1 MSRLRRPADRLRDL
15 PIWSKLGL
23 IMLVPTLATII
34 VGVSGLVDHINT
46 ASNAERA
53 RSLSVLSQA
62 AGGLVDHLQNER
74 AYAVMM
80 ITNNHKNQPVHD
92 QAKKAYTNEA
102 SQVDQAKVG
111 YAQQR
116 LTVGDVPDKVVT
128 LLSRLDNNLEDLPT
142 TRTGVS
148 TDTLDLGDVSKTY
161 DSLINDLLTVRDDAA
176 ELSDNTE
183 LGDHMRAVAA
193 VARAKEY
200 VAEQRDVGHE
210 IIQQGRLTSNL
221 RREYTQTETGYS
233 LAQTTLQSVGTDSEV
248 TDFVNIGKDPAAR
261 LATNLTGPID
271 FMSNTTTDIPFDSQQ
286 WETAMVGYDKL
297 FRQLEIKLD
306 VGVVNQ
312 ATDLRNG
319 VNRRVFI
326 ETSVLLGMLLLAIL
340 FAWLVARSMARSLR
354 ELRQGAL
361 SVAQFG
367 LPHAVE
373 RLRDPAISGSL
384 TPAQVADQIAEP
396 LPVRSR
402 DEFGQ
407 VTEAFNAVHLE
418 AVRTAAEQAALRASV
433 ATMFVNLARRS
444 QILVDR
450 LIGHLDRLERGEEDP
465 DRLAELFQLDH
476 LATRM
481 RRNDEN
487 LLVLAGADSTRVQRE
502 AAALIDVL
510 RAAQSEVEHYTR
522 IEFGII
528 DRDIEVAAHAVNDMV
543 HLVAELFDNATAFS
557 PPNSTVIVEA
567 RRLGDGAL
575 LSVEDRGIGI
585 SRDQLNE
592 LNDRLANPPMVDVA
606 VSRMMGLVVVAR
618 LATRH
623 GVKVELRPADTERGT
638 IAEVGLPSSV
648 LMGGSGVPAVAGGR
662 GQLGPGFDGGPQP
675 RGNGFPEPLAL
686 ESGRGGYPGSRPF
699 DPNPPMPNGGMLGTG
714 GRSVPAWSDLTG
726 APSSGGGFANGQS
739 GFANGQSGFANGFAN
754 GSTNGGGGN
763 AGGMNGFYGPRSNE
777 VIPPLPSG
785 PSGQPPASPQGFA
798 GPDGLPQRRNGEP
811 MRTESDSGGFGG
823 TIPRQ
828 LPSNPENQGR
838 GPAFP
843 PVSSPPVPPI
853 SAPPVPSGPPY
864 GGRPVSSP
872 PEPQFQQQSPF
883 QQQPPVQPQQAAAAP
898 PAWPPVAPERGQD
911 APPHV
916 PESLAA
922 ALDMTAE
929 LPRYRP
935 DQTQQ
940 PQVERPTN
948 PRTAPIPSSA
958 PPVSA
963 TPVSATPTSGG
974 APTEAQRAAAAA
986 RAAHEA
992 AAVQAAEAQA
1002 TAAAQIAAAQA
1013 AARQREN
1020 GGTQY
1025 ADETMELPIFR
1036 ELESAW
1042 FMTGRPADAPVK
1054 QGTPNGAGN
1063 NGAGNNG
1070 AGNNGP
1076 GTNGVGNDG
1085 SGNDEPIS
1093 SQRYSTAQPARP
1105 VSVPHQSVPHQAGP
1119 PDVRELDPATV
1130 GAVASNGSAAPAA
1143 AASTSPWQ
1151 TAADEGWQAARAA
1164 AEMPVDTTTTAGLPK
1179 RTPMAQLVPGGVDRG
1194 GASVQRRTPE
1204 GVRGLLSAYHRGVQR
1219 GRTNEQSTNPEGT
1232 PGGQQSSQAGKEH
1245 EA

>member
-1 MSRLRRPADRLRDL
+1 VSKRPETATGVMSRLRRPADRLRDL

-34 VGVSGLVDHINT
+34 VGVSGLVDHIDE

-53 RSLSVLSQA
+53 RTLSVLSEA

-74 AYAVMM
+74 AYGLM
-80 ITNNHKNQPVHD
+80 IRTNAGRPPV
-92 QAKKAYTNEA
+92 KAAALTSYEA
-102 SQVDQAKVG
+102 EHTQVDRAKVAYSQQKAALEDVPAKVG
-111 YAQQR
+111 
-116 LTVGDVPDKVVT
+116 T
-128 LLSRLDNNLEDLPT
+128 LLLRLDRNLEDLPAA
-142 TRTGVS
+142 RSQIANGKLGIKEVEEPYNKLIEDLIS
-148 TDTLDLGDVSKTY
+148 VREASAQLASDT
-161 DSLINDLLTVRDDAA
+161 A
-176 ELSDNTE
+176 LSDH
-183 LGDHMRAVAA
+183 LRAVAA
-193 VARAKEY
+193 VAQAKEY
-200 VAEQRDVGHE
+200 IAQQRDVGHRVLE
-210 IIQQGRLTSNL
+210 KGDVAVEL
-221 RREYTQTETGYS
+221 RRDFVATQTGFD
-233 LAQTTLQSVGTDSEV
+233 LAGTTLHSVGTDAEIQLFDRISY
-248 TDFVNIGKDPAAR
+248 DPAAR
-261 LATNLTGPID
+261 QATNLTIPLVGLQGQN
-271 FMSNTTTDIPFDSQQ
+271 SKRIPFDSQS
-286 WETAMVGYDKL
+286 WETAMTGYNKL
-297 FRQLEIKLD
+297 FRAVEQKMD
-306 VGVVNQ
+306 AAVVVQ
-312 ATDLRNG
+312 ATDLRND

-367 LPHAVE
+367 LPHAVS
-373 RLRDPAISGSL
+373 RLRDPALSSSL

-418 AVRTAAEQAALRASV
+418 AVRTAAEQAALRSSV

-502 AAALIDVL
+502 PAALIDVL

-522 IEFGII
+522 IEFGMI

-585 SRDQLNE
+585 SREQLRDLNE
-592 LNDRLANPPMVDVA
+592 RLANPPMVDVA

-618 LATRH
+618 LANRH

-638 IAEVGLPSSV
+638 VAEVGLPISV
-648 LMGGSGVPAVAGGR
+648 LIAGASTGAIGAGRMQAVGGGYDNGPQGR
-662 GQLGPGFDGGPQP
+662 PGFA
-675 RGNGFPEPLAL
+675 EPLAL
-686 ESGRGGYPGSRPF
+686 ESGRGGYPGGRPF
-699 DPNPPMPNGGMLGTG
+699 DPNPPMTSGGMLGAN

-726 APSSGGGFANGQS
+726 APASNGFGSNGLGPVNGSGANGMGPGGGV
-739 GFANGQSGFANGFAN
+739 N
-754 GSTNGGGGN
+754 GSNG
-763 AGGMNGFYGPRSNE
+763 ANGFYGPRSNE
-777 VIPPLPSG
+777 VIPPLPSSG
-785 PSGQPPASPQGFA
+785 PPSSPQGFA
-798 GPDGLPQRRNGEP
+798 GPDGLPQRRT
-811 MRTESDSGGFGG
+811 TEQQGDSGGFGA

-828 LPSNPENQGR
+828 LPANPENQGR
-838 GPAFP
+838 NPYAP
-843 PVSSPPVPPI
+843 PVSGPPVPPI
-853 SAPPVPSGPPY
+853 SAPPVPSAPPY
-864 GGRPVSSP
+864 GGRPISSP
-872 PEPQFQQQSPF
+872 PGVE
-883 QQQPPVQPQQAAAAP
+883 PPVSAPPTNNPVSSAPASSAP
-898 PAWPPVAPERGQD
+898 PAWPPAPERDQS

-929 LPRYRP
+929 IPRYRP
-935 DQTQQ
+935 ERSDQY

-948 PRTAPIPSSA
+948 PQTAPIPSSA
-958 PPVSA
+958 PPAGPASA
-963 TPVSATPTSGG
+963 APVSAAPASG
-974 APTEAQRAAAAA
+974 APQTDAQRAAAAA
-986 RAAHEA
+986 KAAHEA
-992 AAVQAAEAQA
+992 AAAQAAEAQA

-1013 AARQREN
+1013 ARQRDN
-1020 GGTQY
+1020 SGQF

-1042 FMTGRPADAPVK
+1042 FTTAHPAEPAKPTSTSGDDQVTSQRIPTGEPARSVGVPQQAVSPESRDLDPVGVGAS
-1054 QGTPNGAGN
+1054 QGNGS
-1063 NGAGNNG
+1063 
-1070 AGNNGP
+1070 
-1076 GTNGVGNDG
+1076 NGV
-1085 SGNDEPIS
+1085 
-1093 SQRYSTAQPARP
+1093 
-1105 VSVPHQSVPHQAGP
+1105 
-1119 PDVRELDPATV
+1119 AT
-1130 GAVASNGSAAPAA
+1130 N
-1143 AASTSPWQ
+1143 PWR

-1164 AEMPVDTTTTAGLPK
+1164 AEAPVDTTTTAGLPK

-1219 GRTNEQSTNPEGT
+1219 GRTKEQSTNPEET

>member
-1 MSRLRRPADRLRDL
+1 MSKRPQTATGVMSRLRRPADRLRDL

-34 VGVSGLVDHINT
+34 VGVSGLVDHIEEAN
-46 ASNAERA
+46 NAERA
-53 RSLSVLSQA
+53 RTLSVLSEA

-74 AYAVMM
+74 AYGMM
-80 ITNNHKNQPVHD
+80 ITTIKDTKSPD
-92 QAKKAYTNEA
+92 YTKAKEQYSAENALVDAAKAPY
-102 SQVDQAKVG
+102 SQQKAALD
-111 YAQQR
+111 
-116 LTVGDVPDKVVT
+116 DVPENVST
-128 LLSRLDNNLEDLPT
+128 LLLRLDRNLEELPAQRSQIANNRPGT
-142 TRTGVS
+142 EQVVEESYT
-148 TDTLDLGDVSKTY
+148 K
-161 DSLINDLLTVRDDAA
+161 LIDDLLGVRDAA
-176 ELSDNTE
+176 AQLASDTELSDH
-183 LGDHMRAVAA
+183 LRSVAA

-200 VAEQRDVGHE
+200 IAQQRDIGHE
-210 IIQQGRLTSNL
+210 ILGEGQLTEQL
-221 RREYTQTETGYS
+221 RRDFLLADTGFELAGTTLHSVGLAPDVTAFDRIQNLPAGRAATNYTGQLDRLQGANVRNIPFNTANWEQAMTGYNDEFRTVES
-233 LAQTTLQSVGTDSEV
+233 RIDSEIV
-248 TDFVNIGKDPAAR
+248 A
-261 LATNLTGPID
+261 
-271 FMSNTTTDIPFDSQQ
+271 
-286 WETAMVGYDKL
+286 
-297 FRQLEIKLD
+297 
-306 VGVVNQ
+306 Q
-312 ATDLRNG
+312 ATDLRND
-319 VNRRVFI
+319 VNRRVFL
-326 ETSVLLGMLLLAIL
+326 ETSILLGMLLLAIL

-367 LPHAVE
+367 LPHAVS
-373 RLRDPAISGSL
+373 RLRDPQLSTSL
-384 TPAQVADQIAEP
+384 TPAQLADQIAEP

-502 AAALIDVL
+502 PAALIDVL

-522 IEFGII
+522 IEFGMI

-567 RRLGDGAL
+567 RRLGDDAL

-585 SRDQLNE
+585 SREQLRELNE
-592 LNDRLANPPMVDVA
+592 RLANPPMVDVA

-618 LATRH
+618 LANRH

-638 IAEVGLPSSV
+638 VAEVGLPLSV
-648 LMGGSGVPAVAGGR
+648 LTPSQGQNVLPGGR
-662 GQLGPGFDGGPQP
+662 AQLGAGYDEQGRPGM
-675 RGNGFPEPLAL
+675 PEPLAL
-686 ESGRGGYPGSRPF
+686 ESGRGGYPSGSYPTGRPF
-699 DPNPPMPNGGMLGTG
+699 DPNPPMNSGGMLGTN

-726 APSSGGGFANGQS
+726 ASS
-739 GFANGQSGFANGFAN
+739 NGFGAN
-754 GSTNGGGGN
+754 GSLNGGNGN
-763 AGGMNGFYGPRSNE
+763 GNGSNGSNGFYGPRSNE
-777 VIPPLPSG
+777 AIPPLPSG
-785 PSGQPPASPQGFA
+785 PGGPPSSPQGFSTA
-798 GPDGLPQRRNGEP
+798 PDGLPQRRNGDQGRP
-811 MRTESDSGGFGG
+811 DGDANGFGA

-828 LPSNPENQGR
+828 LPANPEIQGR
-838 GPAFP
+838 NPYVP
-843 PVSSPPVPPI
+843 PVSAPPVPPV

-864 GGRPVSSP
+864 GGRPTSSP
-872 PEPQFQQQSPF
+872 TGSE
-883 QQQPPVQPQQAAAAP
+883 PPVSAP
-898 PAWPPVAPERGQD
+898 PTGAQSFAPPVWPPVAPERD
-911 APPHV
+911 NPAPHV

-935 DQTQQ
+935 EQRGDQR

-948 PRTAPIPSSA
+948 PQTAPIPASA
-958 PPVSA
+958 PPAS
-963 TPVSATPTSGG
+963 PVSAAPTSGG
-974 APTEAQRAAAAA
+974 PQTEAERAESQRASAAA

-992 AAVQAAEAQA
+992 ATAQAAEAQA

-1013 AARQREN
+1013 ARQRDN
-1020 GGTQY
+1020 NQGQF

-1042 FMTGRPADAPVK
+1042 FTTARPADAKPSA
-1054 QGTPNGAGN
+1054 NGL
-1063 NGAGNNG
+1063 
-1070 AGNNGP
+1070 
-1076 GTNGVGNDG
+1076 
-1085 SGNDEPIS
+1085 DEPVS
-1093 SQRYSTAQPARP
+1093 SQRIPTGEPSRSIGVPQQA
-1105 VSVPHQSVPHQAGP
+1105 VSPESR
-1119 PDVRELDPATV
+1119 DRDPATV
-1130 GAVASNGSAAPAA
+1130 GVGAANGAGSNGISSNGISSNGISSNGNSSNGSVA
-1143 AASTSPWQ
+1143 TNPWQ
-1151 TAADEGWQAARAA
+1151 TAADTGWQAAQAA
-1164 AEMPVDTTTTAGLPK
+1164 AEVAVDTTTTAGLPK
-1179 RTPMAQLVPGGVDRG
+1179 RTPMAQLVPGGVDREDR
-1194 GASVQRRTPE
+1194 SVQRRTPE

-1219 GRTNEQSTNPEGT
+1219 GRTKESTNPEET